1 MIDNNY
7 GYIKEGKVFRKAFL
21 HFPDREI
28 GEVKESEEQAM
39 KYFEDRFEQASAEV
53 EKVKAKI
60 NGTENKGSY
69 LMKVLHLKETLSDFD
84 AIGDFE
90 SLYKILNELHDQL
103 QAIIDANRKKNL
115 EIKTALLEQLAP
127 IAKSSDW
134 KASSLAIKE
143 LKSKWIKTGAVA
155 EDKKE
160 EIEGQFTSLVDSFYE
175 RRNSFYED
183 LNKMMAEKEEDFKL
197 FLKEVDLKLQNIDS
211 HKLLLTEIKN
221 TVERWKAL
229 GKLERTKHNEYWE
242 ELQSIFKTNTQRA
255 KKAESKIKKKSSA
268 EIENQKQDILD
279 ELEKA
284 SKAIVPD
291 VDLKA
296 IKERWKRSGRL
307 GKKLDHEFT
316 QKYRFF
322 LDTISEKLFLNQLL
336 VKKAKSTHT
345 DAEKN
350 KLRVRLMYDLL
361 KRDQTELHNFE
372 ENLGKF
378 NTASGLN
385 EVLMAKLEHQKR
397 KVEVKKEIINELKG
411 LY

>member
-1 MIDNNY
+1 
-7 GYIKEGKVFRKAFL
+7 
-21 HFPDREI
+21 
-28 GEVKESEEQAM
+28 
-39 KYFEDRFEQASAEV
+39 
-53 EKVKAKI
+53 
-60 NGTENKGSY
+60 
-69 LMKVLHLKETLSDFD
+69 
-84 AIGDFE
+84 
-90 SLYKILNELHDQL
+90 
-103 QAIIDANRKKNL
+103 
-115 EIKTALLEQLAP
+115 
-127 IAKSSDW
+127 
-134 KASSLAIKE
+134 
-143 LKSKWIKTGAVA
+143 
-155 EDKKE
+155 
-160 EIEGQFTSLVDSFYE
+160 
-175 RRNSFYED
+175 
-183 LNKMMAEKEEDFKL
+183 MAEKEEDFKL

-211 HKLLLTEIKN
+211 PKLLLTEIKN

-291 VDLKA
+291 VDLKS

-361 KRDQTELHNFE
+361 KRDQTELHNFQ